1 MIVLD
6 THVIIWDAL
15 KPEML
20 SQKAKRAI
28 RAANDGDGIVFC
40 QISLWE
46 IAMLMRK
53 GRLRVDVEFREFI
66 ELVFDSNRYLFR
78 GITPEIAELSAD
90 LMYKESIDPADA
102 IIAATAMMEKT
113 DLVTA
118 DKKLRKIESLSTIW

>member
-1 MIVLD
+1 MMVLD

-66 ELVFDSNRYLFR
+66 
-78 GITPEIAELSAD
+78 
-90 LMYKESIDPADA
+90 
-102 IIAATAMMEKT
+102 
-113 DLVTA
+113 
-118 DKKLRKIESLSTIW
+118 